1 MFVSQPGQHFP
12 WLHPSN
18 DTSTCS
24 QAESARASTTS
35 TYSRSM
41 AAAGAA
47 ASSCRMRTLSRHLSA
62 QHTDQHTAAAAQP
75 VVTTATRKPHDYRK
89 MRFGIIGAG
98 SIAQGSFAPA
108 LLSSEHAELVAVS
121 RRDLS
126 RARDFAAEHGGGC
139 AAYSDPAA
147 LLADPRV
154 DAVIIATPG
163 DSHCE
168 LTLLAAKHGKHVLVE
183 KPMAVNAAECRRMIE
198 GCAEAGVG
206 LAVAYRRR
214 TWPQVVRAQQ
224 LIAQGAIGR
233 VVCVR
238 THYSGGPAFTGWQ
251 LDPTAGGT
259 MLEMAVHRIEVLL
272 NFAAPAKP
280 TLVTALVE
288 QVLERK
294 DGASI
299 DDTDALL
306 LRFDNGLVGVH
317 STIMTS
323 PPRRDAVQID
333 GTEGRII
340 IESLESGSS
349 EIKLE
354 SADSGK
360 VETISVT
367 PLGARV
373 FDLPMVDDFVKSI
386 AEGGYRQPICDGVS
400 GYYVSAVVDAAFQ
413 SARTGSHQPVVQ
425 L

>member
-1 MFVSQPGQHFP
+1 MV
-12 WLHPSN
+12 
-18 DTSTCS
+18 
-24 QAESARASTTS
+24 
-35 TYSRSM
+35 
-41 AAAGAA
+41 AATAP
-47 ASSCRMRTLSRHLSA
+47 SCRMRALARHLSA
-62 QHTDQHTAAAAQP
+62 QRTDQHTVAAA
-75 VVTTATRKPHDYRK
+75 TAGSTRGEQHRK
-89 MRFGIIGAG
+89 MRFGIIRAG

-126 RARDFAAEHGGGC
+126 RAREFAAEHGGGC

-198 GCAEAGVG
+198 GCAEARVG

-238 THYSGGPAFTGWQ
+238 THYSGGPAFSGWQ
-251 LDPTAGGT
+251 LDPFAGGT

-306 LRFDNGLVGVH
+306 LRFDNGIVGIH

-354 SADSGK
+354 RADADK

-373 FDLPMVDDFVKSI
+373 FDLPMIDDFVKSI
-386 AEGGYRQPICDGVS
+386 AEGGHRQPICDGAS
-400 GYYVSAVVDAAFQ
+400 GYYVSAVVDSAFQ

>member
-1 MFVSQPGQHFP
+1 MQ
-12 WLHPSN
+12 
-18 DTSTCS
+18 
-24 QAESARASTTS
+24 
-35 TYSRSM
+35 
-41 AAAGAA
+41 
-47 ASSCRMRTLSRHLSA
+47 
-62 QHTDQHTAAAAQP
+62 
-75 VVTTATRKPHDYRK
+75 
-89 MRFGIIGAG
+89 FGIIGAG
-98 SIAQGSFAPA
+98 SIARSSFAPA
-108 LLSSEHAELVAVS
+108 LLRSEHADLVAVS
-121 RRDLS
+121 RRDLLG
-126 RARDFAAEHGGGC
+126 AREFAAEHGGGC
-139 AAYSDPAA
+139 VAYSDPAE
-147 LLADPRV
+147 LLDDPQV

-163 DSHCE
+163 DSHCD
-168 LTLLAAKHGKHVLVE
+168 LTLLAARHGKHVLVE
-183 KPMAVNAAECRRMIE
+183 KPMAVNAAECRAMIE

-224 LIAQGAIGR
+224 LIAEGAIGR

-238 THYSGGPAFTGWQ
+238 THYSGGPGFSGWQ

-272 NFAAPAKP
+272 NFAGAAKP

-333 GTEGRII
+333 GTSGRII
-340 IESLESGSS
+340 IESLESGSN

-354 SADSGK
+354 RADANQ
-360 VETISVT
+360 VETIHVT

-373 FDLPMVDDFVKSI
+373 FDLPMIDDFVQSI
-386 AEGGYRQPICDGVS
+386 TEGGHRVPICDGES
-400 GYYVSAVVDAAFQ
+400 GYYVSAVVDAAFE
-413 SARTGSHQPVVQ
+413 SARTGSHQPVLQ
-425 L
+425 I